1 MSTEQPNR
9 FSKTTSD
16 NSGTKTVV
24 IPEINCDMGEGCAN
38 DAQLMPYIHAANI
51 ACGYHAG
58 DETTMWETVKLALQ
72 YKVSIGAHVSFLD
85 RGNFGR
91 SEIRL
96 PPEEVYELVLQQLII
111 LQEIVTSF
119 DTSIGHVKPHG
130 ALYNMSAL
138 DRSLAAAIA
147 RGVKDFDHQLV
158 LYGLS
163 GSHSIEEAKKIGLAT
178 RQEVFADRSYQDD
191 GRLTSRQLPGA
202 LITDP
207 EKAWQQV
214 MQMVT
219 GGTVTTVSGRIIP
232 VVAETI
238 CVHGDGEQALPILQR
253 IHEGL
258 NQSVHT

>member
-1 MSTEQPNR
+1 MSTEQ
-9 FSKTTSD
+9 SKGYPKETSD
-16 NSGTKTVV
+16 NSSANAAMM
-24 IPEINCDMGEGCAN
+24 PEINCDMGEGCVN
-38 DAQLMPYIHAANI
+38 DAQLIPFIQAANI

-96 PPEEVYELVLQQLII
+96 PPEDVYELVLQQLFI
-111 LQEIVTSF
+111 LQEIVSSF
-119 DTSIGHVKPHG
+119 DTSIRHVKPHG

-138 DRSLAAAIA
+138 DPSLAAAIA
-147 RGVKDFDHQLV
+147 RAVKDFDQQLV

-163 GSHSIEEAKKIGLAT
+163 GSHSVEEAKKIGLAT
-178 RQEVFADRSYQDD
+178 RREVFADRSYQDD
-191 GRLTSRQLPGA
+191 GRLTPRQLPGA

-214 MQMVT
+214 MQMIT
-219 GGTVTTVSGRIIP
+219 RGNVTTLSGKIIP

-238 CVHGDGEQALPILQR
+238 CVHGDGVQALPILQR

-258 NQSVHT
+258 KQTVHT